1 MMREIPIDT
10 SVFTQVLVAGIRPK
24 LRRAEGETEF
34 HQRGD
39 PRTGE
44 PQWVAEVLFR
54 RSEDERSEFEEVTVT
69 ASDRPTVEG
78 PAQLSGLVGIPYSFN
93 GNSGVSFRAD
103 SISNAGTSSGGQRQQ
118 PKEQARSEAS

>member
-1 MMREIPIDT
+1 MREIPIDT
-10 SVFTQVLVAGIRPK
+10 SVFTQVFVAGVRPK

-69 ASDRPTVEG
+69 ASDRPAVEG

-103 SISNAGTSSGGQRQQ
+103 AIQPARTNTPRPSQQ
-118 PKEQARSEAS
+118 QKDGE